1 MEVWIINLQIAN
13 RLLQLRKERGLSQE
27 ELADQLGIS
36 RQAVSKW
43 ERAEASPDTD
53 NLICLAKLYNV
64 SLDYLL
70 QTEDSLETIKTEQIK
85 EEAKIIVDDDAK
97 KPKVL
102 NMLSGLIPVLITITY
117 FILGGVFNL
126 WHPGW
131 LVFLF
136 IPVFLTLIDAIYF
149 KRPDD
154 FCFPVLVVI
163 AYLFIGFEFSGWHPY
178 WFLFLLIPVYY
189 IICDAFKKNNDEEE
203 AD

>member
-1 MEVWIINLQIAN
+1 MNLHIAN

-70 QTEDSLETIKTEQIK
+70 QTEDSIETIKTEQIK
-85 EEAKIIVDDDAK
+85 KEDVETVVEEDEDAK

-102 NMLSGLIPVLITITY
+102 NMLSGLIPILVTITY
-117 FILGGVFNL
+117 LILGGVFNL

-131 LVFLF
+131 IVFLF
-136 IPVFLTLIDAIYF
+136 IPVLLSLIDAIYF
-149 KRPDD
+149 KRPND
-154 FCFPVLVVI
+154 FCFPVVVVVI

-178 WFLFLLIPVYY
+178 WFFFFINSCLSYNL
-189 IICDAFKKNNDEEE
+189 
-203 AD
+203 

>member
-1 MEVWIINLQIAN
+1 MNLQIAN

-85 EEAKIIVDDDAK
+85 EEAKIGVEEDAEDEDAK

-117 FILGGVFNL
+117 FVLGGVFNL

-189 IICDAFKKNNDEEE
+189 IICDAFKKSNDEEE

>member
-1 MEVWIINLQIAN
+1 MNLQIAN

-27 ELADQLGIS
+27 DLADQLGIS

>member
-1 MEVWIINLQIAN
+1 MNLQIAN

-149 KRPDD
+149 KRPND
-154 FCFPVLVVI
+154 FCFPVVVVI

>member
-1 MEVWIINLQIAN
+1 MNLHIAN

-70 QTEDSLETIKTEQIK
+70 QTEDSIETIKTEQIK
-85 EEAKIIVDDDAK
+85 KEEVKIVVDEDAK

-149 KRPDD
+149 KRPND
-154 FCFPVLVVI
+154 FCFPVVVVI

>member
-1 MEVWIINLQIAN
+1 MNLQIAN

-70 QTEDSLETIKTEQIK
+70 QTEDSSETIKTEQIK
-85 EEAKIIVDDDAK
+85 KEDVETVVEEDEDAK

-102 NMLSGLIPVLITITY
+102 NMLTGLIPVLITITY

>member
-1 MEVWIINLQIAN
+1 MNLQIAN

-64 SLDYLL
+64 SLDFLL

-85 EEAKIIVDDDAK
+85 EEAKIIVDEDVEDEDAK

-189 IICDAFKKNNDEEE
+189 IICDAFKKSNDEEE

>member
-1 MEVWIINLQIAN
+1 MNLQIAN

-70 QTEDSLETIKTEQIK
+70 QTEDSLEAIKTEQIK
-85 EEAKIIVDDDAK
+85 EEAKIIVDEDVEDEDAK

>member
-1 MEVWIINLQIAN
+1 M
-13 RLLQLRKERGLSQE
+13 
-27 ELADQLGIS
+27 
-36 RQAVSKW
+36 
-43 ERAEASPDTD
+43 
-53 NLICLAKLYNV
+53 
-64 SLDYLL
+64 SLDFLL

-136 IPVFLTLIDAIYF
+136 IPVFLT
-149 KRPDD
+149 
-154 FCFPVLVVI
+154 
-163 AYLFIGFEFSGWHPY
+163 
-178 WFLFLLIPVYY
+178 
-189 IICDAFKKNNDEEE
+189 
-203 AD
+203 

>member
-1 MEVWIINLQIAN
+1 MNLQIAN

-85 EEAKIIVDDDAK
+85 EEAKIIVDEDVEDEDAK

-189 IICDAFKKNNDEEE
+189 IICDAFKKSNDEEE

>member
-1 MEVWIINLQIAN
+1 MNLHIAN

-27 ELADQLGIS
+27 DLADQLGIS

-70 QTEDSLETIKTEQIK
+70 QPEDSIETIKTEQIK
-85 EEAKIIVDDDAK
+85 KEEVKIVVDEDAK

-102 NMLSGLIPVLITITY
+102 NMLSGLIPILVTITY
-117 FILGGVFNL
+117 LILGGVFNL

-131 LVFLF
+131 IVFLF
-136 IPVFLTLIDAIYF
+136 IPVLLSLIDAIYF
-149 KRPDD
+149 KRPND
-154 FCFPVLVVI
+154 FCFPVVVVI

>member
-1 MEVWIINLQIAN
+1 MNLQIAN

-85 EEAKIIVDDDAK
+85 EEAKIIVDEDVEDEDAK

-178 WFLFLLIPVYY
+178 WFLFLLIPVCY
-189 IICDAFKKNNDEEE
+189 IICDAFKKSNDEEE

>member
-1 MEVWIINLQIAN
+1 MNLQIAN

-27 ELADQLGIS
+27 DLADQLGIS

-70 QTEDSLETIKTEQIK
+70 QTEDSIETIKTEQIK
-85 EEAKIIVDDDAK
+85 KEEVKIVVDEDAK

-102 NMLSGLIPVLITITY
+102 NMLSGLIPILVTITY
-117 FILGGVFNL
+117 LILGGVFNL

-131 LVFLF
+131 IVFLF
-136 IPVFLTLIDAIYF
+136 IPVLLSLIDAIYF
-149 KRPDD
+149 KRPND
-154 FCFPVLVVI
+154 FCFPVVVVI

>member
-1 MEVWIINLQIAN
+1 MNLQIAN

-85 EEAKIIVDDDAK
+85 DEAKIIVDDDAK

>member
-1 MEVWIINLQIAN
+1 MNLQIAN

-126 WHPGW
+126 WHPGC

-154 FCFPVLVVI
+154 FCFQVLVVI

>member
-1 MEVWIINLQIAN
+1 MNLHIAN

-27 ELADQLGIS
+27 DLADQLGIS

>member
-1 MEVWIINLQIAN
+1 MNLQIAN

-70 QTEDSLETIKTEQIK
+70 QTEDSLEAIKTEQIK

-117 FILGGVFNL
+117 FILGGAFNL

-131 LVFLF
+131 IVFLF

-189 IICDAFKKNNDEEE
+189 MICDAFKKSNDEEE

>member
-1 MEVWIINLQIAN
+1 MNLQIAN

-27 ELADQLGIS
+27 DLADQLGIS

-178 WFLFLLIPVYY
+178 WVLFLLIPVYY

>member
-1 MEVWIINLQIAN
+1 MNLQIAN

>member
-1 MEVWIINLQIAN
+1 MNLQIAN

-85 EEAKIIVDDDAK
+85 EEAKFIVDDDAK

-102 NMLSGLIPVLITITY
+102 NMISGLIPVLITITY

>member
-1 MEVWIINLQIAN
+1 MNLQIAN

-189 IICDAFKKNNDEEE
+189 IICDAFKNNNDEEE

>member
-1 MEVWIINLQIAN
+1 MNLHIAN

-27 ELADQLGIS
+27 DLADQLGIS

-70 QTEDSLETIKTEQIK
+70 QTEDSIETIKIEQIK
-85 EEAKIIVDDDAK
+85 KEEVKIVVDEDAK

-102 NMLSGLIPVLITITY
+102 NMLSGLIPILVTITY
-117 FILGGVFNL
+117 LILGGVFNL

-131 LVFLF
+131 IVFLF
-136 IPVFLTLIDAIYF
+136 IPVLLSLIDAIYF
-149 KRPDD
+149 KRPND
-154 FCFPVLVVI
+154 FCFPVVVVI